1 MHFGPLF
8 FELLRKLVDI
18 GGWKRGISHS
28 KYEFHCHCLRCD
40 ENRTTPIGVLE
51 KSNFA
56 LFQTEFFDSKLN
68 TYRIQSRK
76 FGFGLNIK
84 CRKKYSKSL
93 MCPYNPL

>member
-1 MHFGPLF
+1 MHFGPLT
-8 FELLRKLVDI
+8 FELPRKLVDI

-28 KYEFHCHCLRCD
+28 KYEFQDCLG
-40 ENRTTPIGVLE
+40 ELE
-51 KSNFA
+51 KSRFA

-84 CRKKYSKSL
+84 WRKKYSKSL

>member
-1 MHFGPLF
+1 MHFGPLT
-8 FELLRKLVDI
+8 FELPRKLVDI

-28 KYEFHCHCLRCD
+28 KYEFHCLG
-40 ENRTTPIGVLE
+40 ELE
-51 KSNFA
+51 KSKFA

-84 CRKKYSKSL
+84 WRKKYSKSL

>member
-1 MHFGPLF
+1 MDLCFSNYL
-8 FELLRKLVDI
+8 ESWLISVDGNEVLATRNMSSTAI
-18 GGWKRGISHS
+18 V
-28 KYEFHCHCLRCD
+28 YYVM
-40 ENRTTPIGVLE
+40 RTGLPALGELE
-51 KSNFA
+51 KSKFA